1 MENPMKKLM
10 ILLATLLIAALAAP
24 AQTPAVYAFNGAS
37 LARIKSLDPAKKKE
51 LKEAYKKLL
60 RDAEKSLAVGPFSVM
75 TKSQT
80 PESGDKHDYLSLAR
94 YFWPDP
100 KKSDGLP
107 YIQKDG
113 ETNPEIET
121 ITDNKN
127 FDQLTKNTETLALA
141 YYYSGEEKY
150 AEKAATLLRGWF
162 LDAATKMNPNL
173 NFGQVVKGK
182 PGGRSSGLIEMRGLT
197 RIIDATGLLE
207 GSKAWTADDKKGL
220 HDWFAKYYDWLMT
233 SPIGMKEARAT
244 NNHGTWV
251 TAQISEIGLYIG
263 KKDSAVAFLEE
274 AKQKVIAQQIDPDGT
289 MDRELA
295 RTRSLHYTVFNL
307 DALFTLS
314 EIAKAAGVDLWNYE
328 SKDGRSI
335 RKALDWM
342 LPYVNGEKKWEHEQ
356 IDDEKMEKN
365 YPIFR
370 HAACQFGD
378 EKYFKAADAIAP
390 ENPEKDR
397 SLLLYIKP

>member
-1 MENPMKKLM
+1 METTMKTLM
-10 ILLATLLIAALAAP
+10 ILTALLLAAVIGVQ
-24 AQTPAVYAFNGAS
+24 AQAPSVYAFNAAS
-37 LARIKSLDPAKKKE
+37 LAKIKSLDPAKKKE

-60 RDAEKSLAVGPFSVM
+60 RDAEKSLSVGPFTVM
-75 TKSQT
+75 AKTQT

-100 KKSDGLP
+100 KKPDGLP

-127 FDQLTKNTETLALA
+127 FDALTKNSETLALA
-141 YYYSGEEKY
+141 FYYSGEEKY
-150 AEKAATLLRGWF
+150 AEKATTLLRGWF

-197 RIIDATGLLE
+197 RIIDAVGLLQ
-207 GSKAWTADDKKGL
+207 GSKAWTDADSKGM
-220 HDWFAKYYDWLMT
+220 HEWFAKYYEWLQT
-233 SPIGMKEARAT
+233 SPIGLTEARAT

-251 TAQISEIGLYIG
+251 TAQISGIALYIG
-263 KKDSAVAFLEE
+263 KKDSAAALLEE
-274 AKQKVIAQQIDPDGT
+274 AKLKVVAQQIDPDGT

-295 RTRSLHYTVFNL
+295 RTRSLHYTIFNL
-307 DALFTLS
+307 DALFTLAD
-314 EIAKAAGVDLWNYE
+314 IAKSAGVDLWNFE